1 MGFGQLYIGY
11 FFLIFFPLSRIDVL
25 PNFAIVGC
33 IFMFLGLRK
42 LTFYCQ
48 ANKPFS
54 LGKIALAVLSALC
67 VTGLMLDVA
76 SIDGRFSDAANA
88 ILVPVTN
95 SVYALGI
102 LGFTACLFVGIYKLS
117 LEVELPK
124 LAKKSSLMLSVSVVY
139 LLLEMCSTVCSLLRS
154 QGVITGEGFTAF
166 TAYVGIFAFIFAY
179 LTLFLNLSVLFSS
192 YARICLEGDE
202 DMPYKENSIDKI
214 IAWKNKHKK

>member
-1 MGFGQLYIGY
+1 MGFGQLFIGY

-42 LTFYCQ
+42 LTFYCS
-48 ANKPFS
+48 ANNPFS
-54 LGKIALAVLSALC
+54 LAKIALAVLSALC
-67 VTGLMLDVA
+67 ITGLMLDVA
-76 SIDGRFSDAANA
+76 SFDGAFSDAANA

-102 LGFTACLFVGIYKLS
+102 VGFTACLFVGIYKLS

-124 LAKKSSLMLSVSVVY
+124 LAKKSTLMLSVSVVY
-139 LLLEMCSTVCSLLRS
+139 LMLELCSTVCSLLRS
-154 QGVITGEGFTAF
+154 QGVIVGDSFTAF
-166 TAYVGIFAFIFAY
+166 TAYVGIFAFLFAY
-179 LTLFLNLSVLFSS
+179 LTLFLNLSVIFSA

-202 DMPYKENSIDKI
+202 DMPNSGDSIDRI
-214 IAWKNKHKK
+214 IEWKNKHKK